1 MFTTAIMIRMSILSV
16 ISEKQ
21 LIANRENGK
30 KGGVKT
36 LEGRE
41 ISKYNAFRHGMLS
54 TAAVLRKGD
63 LRESEGEFRAL
74 CAKFYED
81 VQPVGMIEQAL
92 VDKLIMLYWRERRIV
107 RGERA
112 WIECQ
117 SIGERRK
124 LEWDRLKKEHEYR
137 IERGG
142 REWLSEKEWKGA
154 REDIGDMIMQV
165 EDDVLPLSDFDMEK
179 MKKLMF
185 TPPLTDL
192 VLKISTMNKYVA
204 DYAKKRGKTAAR
216 CKKLWGTSLFQGLTE
231 LATSIDRLLPIIKR
245 EEKDKDKAWAETEAF
260 SFENENL
267 ERFQRYESHL
277 HRMFMQTLHEL
288 QRVQSAR
295 LGRPAPLAAALDMT
309 IDS

>member
-1 MFTTAIMIRMSILSV
+1 MTLMSILTV

-36 LEGRE
+36 LAGRE
-41 ISKYNAFRHGMLS
+41 ISKYNAFRHGILS
-54 TAAVLRKGD
+54 TATVLRKGD

-81 VQPVGMIEQAL
+81 VQPVGMIEHAL
-92 VDKLIMLYWRERRIV
+92 LDKLIMLYWRERRLV

-112 WIECQ
+112 QIEFH
-117 SIGERRK
+117 SIGGKRRQEWERLRRRYERNSIK
-124 LEWDRLKKEHEYR
+124 IGIEMGGWRL
-137 IERGG
+137 
-142 REWLSEKEWKGA
+142 LTVKEWEQA
-154 REDIGDMIMQV
+154 RRDVQDMIMLA
-165 EDDVLPLSDFDMEK
+165 EERTLPINEPTMGTIKS
-179 MKKLMF
+179 LMLV
-185 TPPLTDL
+185 PPLTDL
-192 VLKISTMNKYVA
+192 TLKISTTNAYVA
-204 DYAKKRGKTAAR
+204 EYAKEKGKSAAR
-216 CKKLWGTSLFQGLTE
+216 SREVWSATLLKELTALAMLMDHLFP
-231 LATSIDRLLPIIKR
+231 AIKR
-245 EEKDKDKAWAETEAF
+245 EQKESDRALAEMEAF
-260 SFENENL
+260 SFEEESL